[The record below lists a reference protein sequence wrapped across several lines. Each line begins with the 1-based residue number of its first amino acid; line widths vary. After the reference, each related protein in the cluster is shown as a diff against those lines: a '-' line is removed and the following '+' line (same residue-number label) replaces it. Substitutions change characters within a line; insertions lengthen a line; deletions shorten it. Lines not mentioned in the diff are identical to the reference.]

1 MYPLTR
7 SRRLRKNTVIRSL
20 IQETKLTRSDFI
32 APVFLVEGST
42 RRESVDSMPGY
53 YRFSIDVAV
62 KEIGRLY
69 DEGIK
74 TVLLFAKVPQD
85 KKDNKGLEALNPD
98 GLIPDAIRWIK
109 QKYPQICIMT
119 DVAFDPYSVYGHDGI
134 VEDDRIL
141 NDETNQLLAE
151 MAVVHAEAGADLVA
165 PSDMMD
171 GRVKVIRQRL
181 DEVSH
186 QDTGIMSYS
195 AKYASA
201 FYGPFRDMLDSTPG
215 FGDKKT
221 YQMDPGNSR
230 EAMKEIKQDIEEG
243 ADIVM
248 IKPALSY
255 LDIVANARRKFD
267 VPIAAY
273 QVSGEFAMIKAAA
286 ANGWVDG
293 SAVALESLIS
303 IKRAGADLIS
313 TYFIEEIIVHVAN

>member
-62 KEIGRLY
+62 KEIGRLN

-98 GLIPDAIRWIK
+98 GLIPDSIRWIK

-134 VEDDRIL
+134 VEDDRVL

-151 MAVVHAEAGADLVA
+151 MAVVHAEAGADFVA

-181 DEVSH
+181 DEVGH

-286 ANGWVDG
+286 ANGWIDG